1 MTICKGKRYIKPTC
15 DKCVELPYC
24 KPTEKTKFKKAQQV
38 YNKFLFDSH
47 IKTLREVELQEKR
60 IATVELN
67 AKVARGDFLT
77 LEERVDTLT
86 ERVSGLET
94 SPSRATHNARLE
106 KLETS
111 VKHLE
116 EDRKALFP
124 HNHTPLEMWIDKLET
139 RVEDR
144 SDDYHSHIRQLV
156 TENEQEHE
164 KLDTA
169 QAFLNKD
176 RLELSI
182 RVEKLESLVGTL
194 QRHGEEICRLESQV
208 VVLEGTIKEHN
219 VKIHR
224 LETHIDVMESNA
236 RVATECSNKQ
246 AHAIEALQ
254 TEIHFIKERLGRCQD
269 SVAELDPLGCVT
281 VRKRGRP
288 PKTKL

>member
-60 IATVELN
+60 LAAVEQGN
-67 AKVARGDFLT
+67 
-77 LEERVDTLT
+77 T
-86 ERVSGLET
+86 EQ
-94 SPSRATHNARLE
+94 PRATHNARLE
-106 KLETS
+106 KLEKLTS
-111 VKHLE
+111 ALNQCNEAKNVTNDAYMKRLDALE
-116 EDRKALFP
+116 K
-124 HNHTPLEMWIDKLET
+124 

-144 SDDYHSHIRQLV
+144 SDDYHSHIGQLV

-164 KLDTA
+164 
-169 QAFLNKD
+169 
-176 RLELSI
+176 
-182 RVEKLESLVGTL
+182 SLVGTL
-194 QRHGEEICRLESQV
+194 QQHSEDIFNLGKDV
-208 VVLEGTIKEHN
+208 KEHHA
-219 VKIHR
+219 KIYR

>member
-47 IKTLREVELQEKR
+47 LKTLREVELQEKR
-60 IATVELN
+60 LAAVEQGN
-67 AKVARGDFLT
+67 
-77 LEERVDTLT
+77 T
-86 ERVSGLET
+86 EQ
-94 SPSRATHNARLE
+94 PRATHNARLE
-106 KLETS
+106 KLE
-111 VKHLE
+111 
-116 EDRKALFP
+116 
-124 HNHTPLEMWIDKLET
+124 N
-139 RVEDR
+139 
-144 SDDYHSHIRQLV
+144 
-156 TENEQEHE
+156 
-164 KLDTA
+164 
-169 QAFLNKD
+169 
-176 RLELSI
+176 
-182 RVEKLESLVGTL
+182 LVGTL

-208 VVLEGTIKEHN
+208 VVL
-219 VKIHR
+219 
-224 LETHIDVMESNA
+224 ESNA